1 MTLRGGGVGSRVV
14 GDETVVSV
22 VSALPDRVGGRY
34 EVQRLLG
41 RGGMA
46 DVYAARDTV
55 LGRAVAVKVLRD
67 TANRDRFET
76 EAQTLARL
84 AHPGLVTVLDAGITD
99 DQPWLVMELIDG
111 ATLADCCSGV
121 ALDPQRVAALG
132 AQLAD
137 ALSYV
142 HASGFIH
149 RDVKPGNVLLT
160 GDGRVLLADFG
171 IARLVDGAPT
181 VTDTGFTVGTAAYLA
196 PEQVRGEPVTPAVDV
211 YSLGLVLLEAL
222 TGERAYPGTTAE
234 AAVARLTR
242 SPTVPATLPRD
253 WQNLLA
259 VMTELDP
266 AKRPSPAQMAGAL
279 RSIAHGMHVTTAT
292 IALRSVQPSTRPL
305 TEPLAQQVPPVA
317 APDGHHGRPS
327 FAERAKRAVAAVA
340 ARARDRLLW
349 VAGATIA
356 VLLIVAVLVFSGHRS
371 TPLKPPPQNTGVP
384 ATVSTDLQ
392 RLHDAVNGR

>member
-1 MTLRGGGVGSRVV
+1 M
-14 GDETVVSV
+14 
-22 VSALPDRVGGRY
+22 PDRVGGRY

-67 TANRDRFET
+67 TANRSRFES

-84 AHPGLVTVLDAGITD
+84 AHPGLVTVLDAGVTD
-99 DQPWLVMELIDG
+99 DQPWLVMELIEG

-121 ALDPQRVAALG
+121 ALEPQRVAALG

-137 ALSYV
+137 ALGYV
-142 HASGFIH
+142 HACGLIH

-196 PEQVRGEPVTPAVDV
+196 PEQVRAEPVTPAADV

-242 SPTVPATLPRD
+242 PPTIPATLPRD

-259 VMTELDP
+259 AMTALDP
-266 AKRPSPAQMAGAL
+266 ARRPSPTRIARSL
-279 RSIAHGMHVTTAT
+279 RGIAHGMDATTAT
-292 IALRSVQPSTRPL
+292 IAPLSAQPSTRPL
-305 TEPLAQQVPPVA
+305 TKPLAQQAPPVA
-317 APDGHHGRPS
+317 APAGHHDRPS
-327 FAERAKRAVAAVA
+327 FAERAERARRAVANA
-340 ARARDRLLW
+340 AASARNRLLW
-349 VAGATIA
+349 VVGAAIA
-356 VLLIVAVLVFSGHRS
+356 VLLIVAVLVLGDHRS
-371 TPLKPPPQNTGVP
+371 TTPKAPPQDTGVP
-384 ATVSTDLQ
+384 AKVSTDLQ